1 MHPSSPSGFR
11 ATLQKF
17 VARARQKNSI
27 YLALSLVAR
36 ALNAVGMFIA
46 IQRFAPSTFGAM
58 SYLQATAVSTV
69 AFCSFGIEL
78 SVNAQLTRR
87 IRENAPLSPTIVA
100 ACGLALAGILCACL
114 VVTTLFASQL

>member
-78 SVNAQLTRR
+78 SINAQLTRKL
-87 IRENAPLSPTIVA
+87 NDASPLGPTI
-100 ACGLALAGILCACL
+100 LAGGTLAFGGIVLACI
-114 VVTTLFASQL
+114 VV